1 MSTVENN
8 VCDKIKTFNWIV
20 APPPQKKREKIKICM
35 WICYKFYEIFNM
47 YEL

>member
-20 APPPQKKREKIKICM
+20 APPPKKKERENKDM
-35 WICYKFYEIFNM
+35 HVD
-47 YEL
+47 LL